1 MVLDDERLNV
11 RDVLM
16 GEKNGVTFQAPPLM
30 EILLIEGDSS
40 WLLCTQTLGCSV
52 HFLLQILLHET
63 GL

>member
-1 MVLDDERLNV
+1 MVVNDEQLNV

-30 EILLIEGDSS
+30 EMEGVSG
-40 WLLCTQTLGCSV
+40 WLLCTQPLGCSG